1 MVAILVVS
9 EVRRSTDSLLV
20 HFQELFLD
28 IDPLGLELFLGLLE
42 LVLCNLELIGGSEH
56 VLQVHV
62 GLSVK
67 NSLRAHFGGVVEY
80 WIRLSSIRLLF
91 LACDRNCSLPA

>member
-9 EVRRSTDSLLV
+9 EVGRSTDSLLV

-42 LVLCNLELIGGSEH
+42 LVLCNLELIGGSKH

-67 NSLRAHFGGVVEY
+67 DSLGAHFGRVVEY

-91 LACDRNCSLPA
+91 LARDRSCSLPA